1 MKSRIHDTSASELVK
16 QFQNLKL
23 LIMSKKTIL
32 SLAALI
38 VMTAACKKAEDAP
51 ATDAAATADTTAVAT
66 ETAEAA
72 KPMDS
77 AAMMKAWEAYATPGE
92 PHKML
97 AMDNGNWDAESTMY
111 MSANDPKPMKT
122 KMAATTKMIMGGR
135 YQESRYTGNMMGQPF
150 EGIATVAYDNASKK
164 YVSTWLDNM
173 GTGIMQMSGDFD
185 AATKTMNMSGECTD
199 PMTGQKKK
207 MRETFAIVDD
217 NTRKMEMFDTDPS
230 GKEYKSMEITMTRK
244 K

>member
-1 MKSRIHDTSASELVK
+1 MKKI
-16 QFQNLKL
+16 
-23 LIMSKKTIL
+23 
-32 SLAALI
+32 LI
-38 VMTAACKKAEDAP
+38 VATALMAVVACKKAEETPAP
-51 ATDAAATADTTAVAT
+51 DAAAPTDTTSVKT

-97 AMDNGNWDAESTMY
+97 ATENGAWNAESTMY
-111 MSANDPKPMKT
+111 MSENDPKPVKSSMSAVT
-122 KMAATTKMIMGGR
+122 KMVMGGR

-150 EGIATVAYDNASKK
+150 EGVATVGYNNASKK
-164 YVSTWLDNM
+164 YESTWIDNM
-173 GTGIMQMSGDFD
+173 GTGVMSMSGDYD
-185 AATKTMNMSGECTD
+185 AATKTISLSGNCVD
-199 PMTGQKKK
+199 PMTGQNKKV
-207 MRETFAIVDD
+207 RETWAIVDE

-230 GKEYKSMEITMTRK
+230 GKEYKSMEIVLTRK

>member
-1 MKSRIHDTSASELVK
+1 M
-16 QFQNLKL
+16 
-23 LIMSKKTIL
+23 KKTIL
-32 SLAALI
+32 SLAAI
-38 VMTAACKKAEDAP
+38 VLLTAACKKAEETP
-51 ATDAAATADTTAVAT
+51 AAEATPADTTAVAPT

-97 AMDNGNWDAESTMY
+97 AMDNGNWECESTMW
-111 MSANDPKPMKT
+111 MAPNDPKPMKT
-122 KMAATTKMIMGGR
+122 KMTSTSKMIMGGR

-150 EGIATVAYDNASKK
+150 EGVATVGYDNASKK
-164 YVSTWLDNM
+164 YISTWIDNM
-173 GTGIMQMSGDFD
+173 GTGVMSMTGDYD

-207 MRETFAIVDD
+207 MRETFAMVDD

-230 GKEYKSMEITMTRK
+230 GKEYKSMEILMTRK

>member
-1 MKSRIHDTSASELVK
+1 MKT
-16 QFQNLKL
+16 
-23 LIMSKKTIL
+23 TIL
-32 SLAALI
+32 SLAAI
-38 VMTAACKKAEDAP
+38 VLMTIACKKAEETPADATTP
-51 ATDAAATADTTAVAT
+51 ADTTAVPT

-97 AMDNGNWDAESTMY
+97 AMDNGSWDCESTMY

-122 KMAATTKMIMGGR
+122 KMTSTSKMVMGGR
-135 YQESRYTGNMMGQPF
+135 YQESRYSGNMMGQPF
-150 EGIATVAYDNASKK
+150 EGVATVGYDNASKK
-164 YVSTWLDNM
+164 YVSTWMDNM
-173 GTGIMQMSGDFD
+173 GTGLMYMTGDYD
-185 AATKTMNMSGECTD
+185 VATKTMSMKGECTD
-199 PMTGQKKK
+199 PMTGQKKNV
-207 MRETFAIVDD
+207 RETFAIVDD
-217 NTRKMEMFDTDPS
+217 NTRKMEMFDTDAS